1 MKKSKVSYLLFSMS
15 TFVFSQVGI
24 GTGAPQSSLDVNGNI
39 MLRKELK
46 VGGSKTTD
54 GNAGSYNDIL
64 VSQGDGNAPLWKN
77 SKVGFYE
84 DGEYK
89 TTSSFLT
96 TSESGLTFSSTS
108 NDNIAT
114 SSLGELLV
122 TSPPTTSKWKELS
135 STLSTKFSVEDPKNK
150 INIMFQ
156 TGIESGNTGS
166 ATNQNIK
173 FMCGIFIDN
182 ILVALRADQIDGITN
197 KNVNN
202 QSIYTLNYTVND
214 VTTGEHTLKVGC
226 RRISSTTGTNISL
239 AIGQGLDGSVANS
252 FMLQSVLKFDV
263 SELVKITR

>member
-24 GTGAPQSSLDVNGNI
+24 GTGTPQSSLDVNGNI

-54 GNAGSYNDIL
+54 GNAGNYNDIL

-77 SKVGFYE
+77 AKVGFYE
-84 DGEYK
+84 DGEYR
-89 TTSSFLT
+89 TTSSFIN
-96 TSESGLTFSSTS
+96 TSENGLLFDINS
-108 NDNIAT
+108 NDGIAT

-122 TSPPTTSKWKELS
+122 TTSSKWKELS
-135 STLSTKFSVEDPKNK
+135 SDLSAKFTVDDPKNK
-150 INIMFQ
+150 VNIMFQ
-156 TGIESGNTGS
+156 TGVESGNTGTS
-166 ATNQNIK
+166 ANQNIK

-182 ILVALRADQIDGITN
+182 VLVALRADQIDGIPG
-197 KNVNN
+197 KGASN

-226 RRISSTTGTNISL
+226 RRISTSGTNVDL
-239 AIGQGLDGSVANS
+239 VIGRALNASAVTNN

-263 SELVKITR
+263 SELVKVTR

>member
-1 MKKSKVSYLLFSMS
+1 MKKTKAFSLFLFLSKLVSA
-15 TFVFSQVGI
+15 QIGI
-24 GTGAPQSSLDVNGNI
+24 GTEVPQSSLDVNGNI

-54 GNAGSYNDIL
+54 GNAGNYNDIL
-64 VSQGDGNAPLWKN
+64 VSQGDGSAPLWKN
-77 SKVGFYE
+77 AKVGFYE
-84 DGEYK
+84 DGEYR
-89 TTSSFLT
+89 TTSSFIN
-96 TSESGLTFSSTS
+96 TSENGLLFDTNS
-108 NDNIAT
+108 NDDILT

-122 TSPPTTSKWKELS
+122 TTSSKWKELS
-135 STLSTKFSVEDPKNK
+135 PDLSTKFTVDDPKNK

-156 TGIESGNTGS
+156 TGIESGNTGN

-182 ILVALRADQIDGITN
+182 VLVALRADQIDGIPG
-197 KNVNN
+197 KGASN

-214 VTTGEHTLKVGC
+214 VTKGEHTLKIGC
-226 RRISSTTGTNISL
+226 RRISTTGANVNLVIGRALDASTVTN
-239 AIGQGLDGSVANS
+239 N

>member
-1 MKKSKVSYLLFSMS
+1 MKKTKAFSLFLFLSKLVSA
-15 TFVFSQVGI
+15 QIGI
-24 GTGAPQSSLDVNGNI
+24 GTEVPQSSLDVNGNI

-54 GNAGSYNDIL
+54 GNAGNYNDIL
-64 VSQGDGNAPLWKN
+64 VSQGDGSAPLWKN
-77 SKVGFYE
+77 AKVGFYE
-84 DGEYK
+84 DGEYR
-89 TTSSFLT
+89 TTSSFIN
-96 TSESGLTFSSTS
+96 TSENGLLFDINS
-108 NDNIAT
+108 NDGILT

-122 TSPPTTSKWKELS
+122 STSSKWKELS
-135 STLSTKFSVEDPKNK
+135 PDLSTKFTVDDPKNK

-156 TGIESGNTGS
+156 TGIESGNTGN

-182 ILVALRADQIDGITN
+182 VLVALRADQIDGITG
-197 KNVNN
+197 KGASN

-214 VTTGEHTLKVGC
+214 VTKGEHTLKIGC
-226 RRISSTTGTNISL
+226 RRISTTGANVNLVIGRALDASTVTN
-239 AIGQGLDGSVANS
+239 N

>member
-1 MKKSKVSYLLFSMS
+1 MS

-24 GTGAPQSSLDVNGNI
+24 GTGTPQSSLDVNGNI

-54 GNAGSYNDIL
+54 GNAGNYNDIL
-64 VSQGDGNAPLWKN
+64 VSQGDGSAPLWKN
-77 SKVGFYE
+77 AKVGFYE
-84 DGEYK
+84 DGEYR
-89 TTSSFLT
+89 TTSSFIN
-96 TSESGLTFSSTS
+96 TSESGLLFDS
-108 NDNIAT
+108 NDGIVV

-135 STLSTKFSVEDPKNK
+135 PALSAKFTVEDPKNK

-156 TGIESGNTGS
+156 TGIESGNTG
-166 ATNQNIK
+166 ADANQNIK

-182 ILVALRADQIDGITN
+182 VLVALRADQIDGIPD
-197 KNVNN
+197 KGASN

-226 RRISSTTGTNISL
+226 RRISSTGTNVNL
-239 AIGQGLDGSVANS
+239 AIGRALNASTVTNN

-263 SELVKITR
+263 SELVKVTR